1 MLDALPDPLAATFI
15 TIFAWWFSTGLIL
28 ILVRLPKKIETP
40 ALIGFGGVAL
50 AALAISWVVSTNE
63 TPLGAYIG
71 FFCGLVVWGWHEA
84 AFLTGKIMGPRP
96 LPCPPGAQGYARF
109 KAATNT
115 ILHHEVALFA
125 TLLMMLALTW
135 NGPNQMAAWT
145 FLLLFVMRLS
155 AKFNMFLGVP
165 NISHEFF
172 PPHLAHIKT
181 YLPQRNLNP
190 LMPVSLIAIFMLACW
205 LMFEAGRALPTSG
218 TQTGLTILSVLSGLA
233 LLEHIFMIARLGDTA
248 LWRWAVPRSNIVTKP
263 DPLTPREIENQ
274 NNV

>member
-1 MLDALPDPLAATFI
+1 MLDALPAPLIATVV

-28 ILVRLPKKIETP
+28 ILVRLPKTIETP

-50 AALAISWVVSTNE
+50 AALAISWLVSINE

-115 ILHHEVALFA
+115 ILHHELALFA
-125 TLLMMLALTW
+125 TLVMMLALTW
-135 NGPNQMAAWT
+135 NAPNQMAAAT

-172 PPHLAHIKT
+172 PAHLAHIKT
-181 YLPQRNLNP
+181 YLPQRTMNP
-190 LMPVSLIAIFMLACW
+190 LMPVSLIAIFLLACW
-205 LMFEAGRALPTSG
+205 LMFEAVRALPISG
-218 TQTGLTILSVLSGLA
+218 THTGLTILSVLSGLA
-233 LLEHIFMIARLGDTA
+233 LLEHVFMVARLGDTA
-248 LWRWAVPRSNIVTKP
+248 LWRWAVPRSDIVAKP
-263 DPLTPREIENQ
+263 DTVTACEIEKH